1 MMPSIRLGT
10 GRDLKHCVRTL
21 EQTYEQDGTHRRPTP
36 TRTLTDTWPSQTH
49 SHAADGHRLS
59 DAIFDYI
66 EGWYNTRRLYS
77 YLGYL
82 SPAQYESLI
91 HQVG

>member
-1 MMPSIRLGT
+1 LVPVGISSIAFELSNRPT
-10 GRDLKHCVRTL
+10 NKTA
-21 EQTYEQDGTHRRPTP
+21 HRRPTP